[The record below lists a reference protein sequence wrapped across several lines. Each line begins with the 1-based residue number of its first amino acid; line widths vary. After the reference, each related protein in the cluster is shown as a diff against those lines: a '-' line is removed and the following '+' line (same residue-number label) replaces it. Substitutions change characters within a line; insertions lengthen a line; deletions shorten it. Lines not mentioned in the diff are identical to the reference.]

1 VTLVSPLS
9 PVPVLPRADAAQA
22 RPCRVSIVDVDRAL
36 VAHLDARELD
46 LAQRY
51 AGVVRTLVPSGRWD
65 PSSMLD
71 ECGGG
76 LGILILDGMVSRE
89 ASFASGVALEIL
101 GPEDLIAPSFGPD
114 VRWSAMRPLTAAVL
128 DPTFAQVAARLPR
141 LSAALLGRAHARSDR
156 LAVHL
161 AIAALP
167 RVEDRLL
174 GLLSLLA
181 ERFGR
186 VGVDGL
192 HLPLPLT
199 HAVLGLLIGARRPT
213 ITLAVSALR
222 ERGALARTERGGWL
236 LPHPPGEDVREL
248 ELSQAV

>member
-1 VTLVSPLS
+1 VTLLS
-9 PVPVLPRADAAQA
+9 PVSPVPTLPRADATEA
-22 RPCRVSIVDVDRAL
+22 RPRRVSIVDVDRAL
-36 VAHLDARELD
+36 VARLDARELD

-51 AGVVRTLVPSGRWD
+51 AGVVRAPVPSGPWD
-65 PSSMLD
+65 PSSMLS

-89 ASFASGVALEIL
+89 ASFATGVALEIL
-101 GPEDLIAPSFGPD
+101 GPEDLIAPSARAD
-114 VRWSAMRPLTAAVL
+114 VRWTVVRPLTVAVL
-128 DPTFAQVAARLPR
+128 DPTFAQVAARLPG
-141 LSAALLGRAHARSDR
+141 LSVALLDRAHARSNR
-156 LAVHL
+156 LAVQL

-181 ERFGR
+181 ERFGH
-186 VGVDGL
+186 VGVDGV

-236 LPHPPGEDVREL
+236 LPHPAGESTWES